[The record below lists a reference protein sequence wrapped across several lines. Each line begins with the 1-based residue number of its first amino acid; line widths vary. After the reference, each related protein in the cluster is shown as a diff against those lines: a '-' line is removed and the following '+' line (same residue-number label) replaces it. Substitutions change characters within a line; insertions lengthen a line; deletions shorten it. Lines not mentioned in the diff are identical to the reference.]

1 MSIGNAEAIP
11 STGVRFSM
19 VPNALFTDP
28 TLELQDIKTWCYLCL
43 YARGRG
49 LCDPTDAKM
58 AEDMNVIDRTV
69 KRSLT
74 RLESAGFIRR
84 ERKGPKRTIILIPE
98 GKADASPFTLKVLQA
113 G

>member
-1 MSIGNAEAIP
+1 MNIGKTQPIP
-11 STGVRFSM
+11 TVGVRFSM

-49 LCDPTDAKM
+49 YAEATDIKM
-58 AEDMNVIDRTV
+58 SLDMGVKDRTV
-69 KRSLT
+69 KRSIA
-74 RLESAGFIRR
+74 RLEDAGFISR
-84 ERKGPKRTIILIPE
+84 ERKGPKRTIHLIPE
-98 GKADASPFTLKVLQA
+98 GKGEGALFTLKVLHA

>member
-1 MSIGNAEAIP
+1 MDIGKAQPIP
-11 STGVRFSM
+11 TAGVRFSM

-49 LCDPTDAKM
+49 YAEATDIKM
-58 AEDMNVIDRTV
+58 AQDMGVIDRTV
-69 KRSLT
+69 KRSIA
-74 RLESAGFIRR
+74 RLEDAGFIRR
-84 ERKGPKRTIILIPE
+84 ERKGPKRTIHLIPE
-98 GKADASPFTLKVLQA
+98 GRAEAAPFKLKVLHA